1 MTNQN
6 TLAMDTATN
15 VLSLALSA
23 GRGSEPEQRW
33 YIEADAGLRHSEI
46 LMDMVDTLLKQG
58 GLKPAD
64 INLVSC
70 MKGPGSFTG
79 LRIGFSVAKG
89 LALALGIPLLP
100 IPTLDCMAASYSE
113 WPGIVVPAINAKK
126 GRFFSAL
133 YRGGVKI
140 HDDMDAGPVDI
151 AVLLSDALAASP
163 TGEKPVLLTGPDAAM
178 LKDELVKLMPA
189 EQFPALREGLCSD
202 MLCVDPMHK
211 KGRAVELL
219 ELAKKGAAAG
229 TAGDNFFT
237 GPEYLRKSDA
247 ELKAT

>member
-1 MTNQN
+1 M
-6 TLAMDTATN
+6 
-15 VLSLALSA
+15 
-23 GRGSEPEQRW
+23 RW
-33 YIEADAGLRHSEI
+33 HIEADAGLRHSEI

-79 LRIGFSVAKG
+79 LRIGFSAAKG
-89 LALALGIPLLP
+89 IALALKIPLIS
-100 IPTLDCMAASYSE
+100 IPTLDCMAYSYSV
-113 WPGIVVPAINAKK
+113 WPGIVIPAIDAKK

-133 YRGGVKI
+133 YRMGIRITDEKDV
-140 HDDMDAGPVDI
+140 DAAAI
-151 AVLLSDALAASP
+151 AGLISEAIASSP
-163 TGEKPVLLTGPDAAM
+163 DGEKSILITGPDAAM
-178 LKDELVKLMPA
+178 LKDELFKFGPELIPA
-189 EQFPALREGLCSD
+189 VRLDPLCR
-202 MLCVDPMHK
+202 

-219 ELAKKGAAAG
+219 ELAKKGATENAG
-229 TAGDNFFT
+229 EDHFFA